1 MAAEFSAVSTKGEG
15 SGKKAIT
22 LKVFFGMSKGF
33 YVVLCAL
40 MPAGYVVYPMSR
52 MFDVVSLVSP
62 DDVCCRSGYLA
73 IAKLVKHH

>member
-1 MAAEFSAVSTKGEG
+1 MRSGINMAAEFSAVSTKGEG

-40 MPAGYVVYPMSR
+40 KPAG
-52 MFDVVSLVSP
+52 
-62 DDVCCRSGYLA
+62 
-73 IAKLVKHH
+73 